1 MKYSSLSV
9 VLLSIVMISLQC
21 GPKLSSP
28 ETRPSGTDGKI
39 TLDDNSATLSAF
51 SIQAKS
57 GATLTIDSGTT
68 VLMLDTAGT
77 AQPVSSGK
85 TVIIALDDGDASA
98 QVDITG
104 IVMVALF
111 RISATVGGN
120 AAELEFVPGQSG
132 AFTGMPVTGA
142 RWSATLTDTALHTG
156 TRINLYKISGST
168 YALIGSQCNGVPNE
182 GLSKKSAGGD
192 QQTSVSPNGTGDFQA
207 GADNGTASSGQQATM
222 PSSGVYWNTYSNMPD
237 TSYDVN
243 GVTYGGPLAVQRCY
257 VDEQSTGESVA
268 IFIFSPGV
276 TCLTKTGPD
285 GDQYWCE
292 LTQGPD
298 GSTKAIKIA
307 ATVANIFPL
316 DLDLV
321 RASDLHPISSQF
333 ALPDIDGVNAPDGSV
348 LNDPYANSSL
358 KFGGTKHFTCL
369 TKSYD
374 KAQKIWG
381 KVRDAGYEVS
391 SAQFLKTCCIFDV
404 ATTLDG
410 RKKIWETCL
419 QHDGWMQITGR
430 SATWRNVG
438 LYDQNDT
445 LYINISSHGSGDKVN
460 QMVQTVSGTFTD
472 ANNDP
477 DTVQRMNVA
486 WTALGLMDSV
496 PATLSDGGT
505 SFSVAC
511 SLFTGD
517 NMFIFQ
523 PYVNDLNG
531 RLTYQMHTVVKAKGI
546 RAPLFTLNYKERRT
560 GTLIVHA
567 KTTTYTKEPDSSIAV
582 DDITT
587 TASLTMTPEQVVLNS
602 IKNSQSSASTCASNL
617 TCSILSGVS
626 DSDQTVT
633 VTEQYLIRSHWDCE
647 HDKAITDM
655 GHWNGN
661 MTFNHYGMA
670 RVFATLLPPGT
681 GSTRNYSLTVNIAA
695 TMDMMSTPNKAGK
708 GQDWSC
714 ADSVWKDASI
724 DIWPH
729 VSLTKDDDP
738 VVLQFGNSA
747 TLEDY
752 VAAPTGSASWSFHGT
767 KYSADSMSVT
777 EYDATLS
784 VSP

>member
-1 MKYSSLSV
+1 MKYSPLSV
-9 VLLSIVMISLQC
+9 VLLSIVMISLHC

-28 ETRPSGTDGKI
+28 ETGPSGIGEKI

-68 VLMLDTAGT
+68 VLMLDTSGT

-85 TVIIALDDGDASA
+85 TVIIALDDGDAAA

-111 RISATVGGN
+111 RISATVGGK
-120 AAELEFVPGQSG
+120 AAELEFVPSQSG

-142 RWSATLTDTALHTG
+142 HWSATLTDTALHTG

-168 YALIGSQCNGVPNE
+168 YTFIGSQCNGVPNE

-192 QQTSVSPNGTGDFQA
+192 QQTSVSPNGTGEFQA
-207 GADNGTASSGQQATM
+207 GADNGTASSGQQATI
-222 PSSGVYWNTYSNMPD
+222 PASGVYWNTYSNMPD
-237 TSYDVN
+237 TSIEVN
-243 GVTYGGPLAVQRCY
+243 GVTYGGPLAVERCY
-257 VDEQSTGESVA
+257 VDEQSTGESIA
-268 IFIFSPGV
+268 IFIFTPGV
-276 TCLTKTGPD
+276 TCLTTTGPE

-292 LTQGPD
+292 LTQDPD

-307 ATVANIFPL
+307 ATVANICPL

-321 RASDLHPISSQF
+321 RASDRHPISSQF
-333 ALPDIDGVNAPDGSV
+333 ALPDIDGVHAPDGSV

-369 TKSYD
+369 TKNYD
-374 KAQKIWG
+374 KAQQIWG
-381 KVRDAGYEVS
+381 KVRNAGYEVS
-391 SAQFLKTCCIFDV
+391 SAKFLKTSCVFDV
-404 ATTLDG
+404 KTTLDG

-419 QHDGWMQITGR
+419 QPDGWLPVQG

-438 LYDQNDT
+438 LYYQNDT

-460 QMVQTVSGTFTD
+460 QMVQTVAGTFTN
-472 ANNDP
+472 AAGDP

-505 SFSVAC
+505 AFSVAC

-523 PYVNDLNG
+523 PYVNDMNG
-531 RLTYQMHTVVKAKGI
+531 QLSYQMHTVVKAKSV

-560 GTLIVHA
+560 GLLTIHA
-567 KTTTYTKEPDSSIAV
+567 VTTTWTKEPDSSIKV

-587 TASLTMTPEQVVLNS
+587 AANLTLTPEQVVLNS
-602 IKNSQSSASTCASNL
+602 IKNSASSASTCASSQS
-617 TCSILSGVS
+617 CAILSGMN

-633 VTEQYLIRSHWDCE
+633 VTEQFLLRSHWKCDR
-647 HDKAITDM
+647 KQAITEM
-655 GHWNGN
+655 EHWSGSVNL
-661 MTFNHYGMA
+661 THYGMA
-670 RVFATLLPPGT
+670 HVFATLLPPGT
-681 GSTRNYSLTVNIAA
+681 GTTRSYSLTVNIQP
-695 TMDMMSTPNKAGK
+695 TLDMMSVPNNAGQ
-708 GQDWSC
+708 GQYYSC
-714 ADSVWKDASI
+714 PDSTWKDRTVS
-724 DIWPH
+724 IWPG
-729 VSLTKDDDP
+729 VTLTKSDDP
-738 VVLQFGNSA
+738 VVLQFGNS
-747 TLEDY
+747 TSLEDW
-752 VAAPTGSASWSFHGT
+752 VTSPTTTGSWSFRGT